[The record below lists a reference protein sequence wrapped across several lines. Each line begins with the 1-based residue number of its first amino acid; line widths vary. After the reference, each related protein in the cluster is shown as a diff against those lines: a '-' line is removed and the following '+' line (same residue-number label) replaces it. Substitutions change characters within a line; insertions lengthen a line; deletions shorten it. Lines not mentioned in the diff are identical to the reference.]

1 MRDVSAEYRME
12 TMRRNFTIE
21 AGHELHPPDAIRAA
35 AELLLSEI
43 EDEES
48 RKLAKI
54 LLQQQERMVNLID
67 DLLLLVKLDEEAGR
81 REEHCED
88 DLAEMLNFTTEE
100 FRGQPL
106 ARKMLIEAR
115 LP

>member
-1 MRDVSAEYRME
+1 
-12 TMRRNFTIE
+12 
-21 AGHELHPPDAIRAA
+21 
-35 AELLLSEI
+35 
-43 EDEES
+43 
-48 RKLAKI
+48 
-54 LLQQQERMVNLID
+54 MVNLID

-88 DLAEMLNFTTEE
+88 DLAEMLNFITEE

-106 ARKMLIEAR
+106 ARKMLIEAH